1 MTFGFDAEP
10 MVDKM
15 RLSITGDKSAR
26 FSWNKP
32 LVEGEYWI
40 TITAS
45 NGKWTARQRYPLCV
59 RQNTAPTIDLQDA
72 EVTAGA
78 DLVIN
83 VADYVTDL
91 DL

>member
-1 MTFGFDAEP
+1 MHAG
-10 MVDKM
+10 M
-15 RLSITGDKSAR
+15 RLGITGDKSAR
-26 FSWNKP
+26 FSWASP
-32 LVEGEYWI
+32 VEGEYWI

-59 RQNTAPTIDLQDA
+59 RQNTAPTIDLPPGK

-83 VADYVTDL
+83 VATYVTDP